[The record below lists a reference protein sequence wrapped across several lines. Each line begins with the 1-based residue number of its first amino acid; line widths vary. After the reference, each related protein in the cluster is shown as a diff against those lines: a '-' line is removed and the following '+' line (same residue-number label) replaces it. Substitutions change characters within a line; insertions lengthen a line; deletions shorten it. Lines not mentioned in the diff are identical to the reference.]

1 MKTLCINFS
10 IFPVI
15 FEMLG
20 TFLFSK
26 SKTVLIEIKFI
37 QLNHINIMFIYLF
50 HNSTIKNLL
59 LIQLERTRVLSTT
72 LQHAVEVN
80 AAKK

>member
-1 MKTLCINFS
+1 
-10 IFPVI
+10 
-15 FEMLG
+15 
-20 TFLFSK
+20 
-26 SKTVLIEIKFI
+26 
-37 QLNHINIMFIYLF
+37 MFMYLF
-50 HNSTIKNLL
+50 HNSTIENLL